1 MQVNFKGIQSK
12 LPRILQFK
20 QKVYVYLG
28 LGGLFCLAAGIIF
41 MTEDEDKKSKL
52 ENVKKKIDIS
62 QPIKKVK
69 AEDVWVEK
77 AEKQIVELTQRV
89 ESVKKENSLLKQK
102 IAGYEDMDQRIKK
115 IEERE
120 KLEEAKKKEEVAQE
134 GEQSD
139 LAVETNAQTKEADM
153 NYKEQEMLPDKKIV
167 SFNIDLEGGFNKSNH
182 SKELEVYLPS
192 GSYVGAELISGVDAS
207 VGVESQGD
215 PRPVLFRIT
224 ARAVNA
230 LYKGEPQKIDLEGCI
245 VTGAAIGDIS
255 SERVFVRLLKMSC
268 SREREKAFENEVE
281 GYASS
286 RGKAGIRGI
295 VVSREGDFVS
305 KSFIAGLFS
314 GLGGGISQR
323 YTSPEISFN
332 TGSGSSNVGNKMGYK
347 DIFGKGFGKG
357 AEVAGNKV
365 SDYLIKRAEQ
375 YQPVVSV
382 NAGQEVELVF
392 NNGVYLDGRVS
403 KQQNN

>member
-1 MQVNFKGIQSK
+1 MSVNFKGIKDK
-12 LPRILQFK
+12 LPKFIQLR
-20 QKVYVYLG
+20 QKMVGFIIIGSFL
-28 LGGLFCLAAGIIF
+28 LLATGIIF
-41 MTEDEDKKSKL
+41 FQEGQDKKNKL
-52 ENVKKKIDIS
+52 DITKKEINIS
-62 QPIKKVK
+62 QPIRKVK

-77 AEKQIVELTQRV
+77 AQGQIEELSKKLDTIT
-89 ESVKKENSLLKQK
+89 KENEQLKQK
-102 IAGYEDMDQRIKK
+102 VSNYEGIEVRIKK
-115 IEERE
+115 IEEKANTE
-120 KLEEAKKKEEVAQE
+120 SKAKQSEDNPKEMDENEEINQVKEEEKEVKQ
-134 GEQSD
+134 EQSIR
-139 LAVETNAQTKEADM
+139 EE
-153 NYKEQEMLPDKKIV
+153 KKIA
-167 SFNIDLEGGFNKSNH
+167 SFSIDLEGGFNKKQH

-230 LYKGEPQKIDLEGCI
+230 LYKGEPQKVDLEGCI

-286 RGKAGIRGI
+286 RGKAGIRGV

>member
-1 MQVNFKGIQSK
+1 MSVNFKGIRDK
-12 LPRILQFK
+12 LPKFIQLRQKMVGAIIIGSIL
-20 QKVYVYLG
+20 L
-28 LGGLFCLAAGIIF
+28 LATGIIF
-41 MTEDEDKKSKL
+41 FQEGQDKKSKL
-52 ENVKKKIDIS
+52 DNTKKQINIS
-62 QPIKKVK
+62 QPIRKVK

-77 AEKQIVELTQRV
+77 AQRQIEELSKKLDVVT
-89 ESVKKENSLLKQK
+89 KENEQLKQK
-102 IAGYEDMDQRIKK
+102 VSNYAGIEERIKK
-115 IEERE
+115 IEEKADAESKVKQSEDNPKEIDENGENHQVKEDEE
-120 KLEEAKKKEEVAQE
+120 KEIKQEEPMKEE
-134 GEQSD
+134 
-139 LAVETNAQTKEADM
+139 
-153 NYKEQEMLPDKKIV
+153 KKIV
-167 SFNIDLEGGFNKSNH
+167 SLSIDLEGGFNKKQH

-255 SERVFVRLLKMSC
+255 SERVFIRLLKMSC

-286 RGKAGIRGI
+286 RGKAGIRGV

-314 GLGGGISQR
+314 GVGGGISQR

-347 DIFGKGFGKG
+347 EIFGKGFGKG

-392 NNGVYLDGRVS
+392 NNGVYLDGRLS

>member
-1 MQVNFKGIQSK
+1 MDVNFKGIKDK
-12 LPRILQFK
+12 LPKFIQLR
-20 QKVYVYLG
+20 QKMMGYLIIG
-28 LGGLFCLAAGIIF
+28 TFALVATGIIF
-41 MTEDEDKKSKL
+41 FTEEEDKKNKL
-52 ENVKKKIDIS
+52 DNTKKQINIS
-62 QPIKKVK
+62 QPIRKVK

-77 AEKQIVELTQRV
+77 AQMQIEQLIKKVEMVTR
-89 ESVKKENSLLKQK
+89 ENDQLKQK
-102 IAGYEDMDQRIKK
+102 VSNYEGIEGRIKK
-115 IEERE
+115 IEEKANAETKANQSEESPKEIDENTVIKQAKEDEEKDIKQEELMRE
-120 KLEEAKKKEEVAQE
+120 E
-134 GEQSD
+134 
-139 LAVETNAQTKEADM
+139 
-153 NYKEQEMLPDKKIV
+153 KKIV
-167 SFNIDLEGGFNKSNH
+167 SFNIDLEGGFNKKQH

-230 LYKGEPQKIDLEGCI
+230 LYKGEPQKVDLEGCI

-286 RGKAGIRGI
+286 RGKAGIRGV

>member
-1 MQVNFKGIQSK
+1 MDVNFKGIKDK
-12 LPRILQFK
+12 LPKFIQLR
-20 QKVYVYLG
+20 QKMMGYLIIG
-28 LGGLFCLAAGIIF
+28 TFALVATGIIF
-41 MTEDEDKKSKL
+41 FTEEEDKKNKL
-52 ENVKKKIDIS
+52 DNTKKQINIS
-62 QPIKKVK
+62 QPIRKVK

-77 AEKQIVELTQRV
+77 AQMQIEQLIKKVEMVTR
-89 ESVKKENSLLKQK
+89 ENEQLKQK
-102 IAGYEDMDQRIKK
+102 VSNYEGIEGRIKK
-115 IEERE
+115 IEEKANAETKAKQSEESPKEIDENTVIKQAKEDEEKDIKQEESMRE
-120 KLEEAKKKEEVAQE
+120 E
-134 GEQSD
+134 
-139 LAVETNAQTKEADM
+139 
-153 NYKEQEMLPDKKIV
+153 KKIV
-167 SFNIDLEGGFNKSNH
+167 SFNIDLEGGFNKKQH

>member
-1 MQVNFKGIQSK
+1 MDVNFKGIKDK
-12 LPRILQFK
+12 LPKFIQLR
-20 QKVYVYLG
+20 QKMMGYLIIG
-28 LGGLFCLAAGIIF
+28 TFALVATGIIF
-41 MTEDEDKKSKL
+41 FTEEEDKKNKL
-52 ENVKKKIDIS
+52 DNTKKQINIR
-62 QPIKKVK
+62 QPIRKVK

-77 AEKQIVELTQRV
+77 AQMQIEQLIKKVEMVTR
-89 ESVKKENSLLKQK
+89 ENEQLKQK
-102 IAGYEDMDQRIKK
+102 VSNYEGIEGRIKK
-115 IEERE
+115 IEEKANAETKANQSEESPKEIDENTVIKQAKEDEEKDIKQEELMRE
-120 KLEEAKKKEEVAQE
+120 E
-134 GEQSD
+134 
-139 LAVETNAQTKEADM
+139 
-153 NYKEQEMLPDKKIV
+153 KKIV
-167 SFNIDLEGGFNKSNH
+167 SFNIDLEGGFNKKQH

-230 LYKGEPQKIDLEGCI
+230 LYKGEPQKVDLEGCI

-286 RGKAGIRGI
+286 RGKAGIRGV

>member
-1 MQVNFKGIQSK
+1 MDVNFKGIKDK
-12 LPRILQFK
+12 LPKFIQLR
-20 QKVYVYLG
+20 QKMMGYLIIG
-28 LGGLFCLAAGIIF
+28 TFALVATGIIF
-41 MTEDEDKKSKL
+41 FTEEEDKKNKL
-52 ENVKKKIDIS
+52 DNTKKQINIS
-62 QPIKKVK
+62 QPIRKVK

-77 AEKQIVELTQRV
+77 AQMQIEQLIKKVEMVTR
-89 ESVKKENSLLKQK
+89 ENEQLKQK
-102 IAGYEDMDQRIKK
+102 VSNYEGIEGRIKK
-115 IEERE
+115 IEEKANAETKANQSEESPKEIDENTVIKQAKEDEEKDIKQEELMRE
-120 KLEEAKKKEEVAQE
+120 E
-134 GEQSD
+134 
-139 LAVETNAQTKEADM
+139 
-153 NYKEQEMLPDKKIV
+153 KKIV
-167 SFNIDLEGGFNKSNH
+167 SFNIDLEGGFNKKQH

-230 LYKGEPQKIDLEGCI
+230 LYKGEPQKVDLEGCI

-286 RGKAGIRGI
+286 RGKAGIRGV

>member
-1 MQVNFKGIQSK
+1 MGVNFKGIKDK
-12 LPRILQFK
+12 LPKFIQVR
-20 QKVYVYLG
+20 QKMMGVLIIGSIVL
-28 LGGLFCLAAGIIF
+28 LATGIIF
-41 MTEDEDKKSKL
+41 FTEEEDKKNKL
-52 ENVKKKIDIS
+52 DSAKKQINIS
-62 QPIKKVK
+62 QPIRKVK

-77 AEKQIVELTQRV
+77 AQMQIEQLIKKVEMVT
-89 ESVKKENSLLKQK
+89 KENEQLKQK
-102 IAGYEDMDQRIKK
+102 VSNYEGIEERIKK
-115 IEERE
+115 IEEKASLETKVKQSEDNPKEVDESTVVNQAKEDEE
-120 KLEEAKKKEEVAQE
+120 KNIKQEESMKEE
-134 GEQSD
+134 
-139 LAVETNAQTKEADM
+139 
-153 NYKEQEMLPDKKIV
+153 KKIV
-167 SFNIDLEGGFNKSNH
+167 SINIDLEGGFNKKQH

-230 LYKGEPQKIDLEGCI
+230 LYKGEPQKVDLEGCI

-268 SREREKAFENEVE
+268 SREKEKAFENEVE

-286 RGKAGIRGI
+286 RGKAGIRGV

-332 TGSGSSNVGNKMGYK
+332 TGGGSSNVGNKMGYK